1 MCTHQDCAY
10 LHVKH
15 PAGTAPCPRFLQGFC
30 PDGASCK
37 LRHVTQAMLRE
48 ERQRGA
54 RTPTAAPQALGNGGC
69 GGAGAVRG
77 PGMRSHPFFPSAVQV
92 TDAYR
97 ASLFA
102 EDASETPD
110 DVADVDYIP
119 M

>member
-48 ERQRGA
+48 ERQRG
-54 RTPTAAPQALGNGGC
+54 
-69 GGAGAVRG
+69 
-77 PGMRSHPFFPSAVQV
+77 V

-110 DVADVDYIP
+110 DVADLDYIP